1 MAGGRVAVAA
11 MSDRT
16 LIITGFAALLA
27 ATGGAAVTARLYR
40 DRIATLGEV
49 VDHLMRKRVTRI
61 LAVLVWA
68 WLGWHFLAR

>member
-1 MAGGRVAVAA
+1 

-16 LIITGFAALLA
+16 LVITGFVVLLA
-27 ATGGAAVTARLYR
+27 AAGGAAVTARLCR
-40 DRIATLGEV
+40 DRVATLGEV

-61 LAVLVWA
+61 LAVLLWA

>member
-1 MAGGRVAVAA
+1 

-16 LIITGFAALLA
+16 LIIIGFAALLA
-27 ATGGAAVTARLYR
+27 ATCGAALTARLCR

-49 VDHLMRKRVTRI
+49 VDYLMRKRVARI
-61 LAVLVWA
+61 LTILVWA